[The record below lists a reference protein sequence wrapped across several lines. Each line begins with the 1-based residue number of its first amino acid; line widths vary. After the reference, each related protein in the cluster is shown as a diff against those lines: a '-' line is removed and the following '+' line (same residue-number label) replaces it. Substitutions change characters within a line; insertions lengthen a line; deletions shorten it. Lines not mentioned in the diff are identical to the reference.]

1 MFMFVRIAFVCLIVW
16 LLSRMLRRI
25 VRSAPGLKVHQKG
38 HGASVP
44 VFQDPVCGVYLSEA
58 ESQIEIFS
66 GKRYYFCSARCRDE
80 FRKRTEKLTD
90 LEET

>member
-1 MFMFVRIAFVCLIVW
+1 M
-16 LLSRMLRRI
+16 
-25 VRSAPGLKVHQKG
+25 
-38 HGASVP
+38 SVP

-80 FRKRTEKLTD
+80 FRKRTEK
-90 LEET
+90 